1 MKRFVLFW
9 SIMICLG
16 LSMDISNA
24 YAKNNEAVKVSK
36 STKLKESE
44 KEELRKVFREE
55 MLKEEQAKEKQEKQK
70 KEAEEKERKKIR
82 KQDLRFICIIIGFFL
97 GGFLASSCFRH

>member
-16 LSMDISNA
+16 LSMNISNA
-24 YAKNNEAVKVSK
+24 YAKNNEAVKVSD
-36 STKLKESE
+36 STELKESE

-55 MLKEEQAKEKQEKQK
+55 MHKEEQAKEKQK
-70 KEAEEKERKKIR
+70 KEAKGCVTARMSRTENFVDVLPQKMGK
-82 KQDLRFICIIIGFFL
+82 
-97 GGFLASSCFRH
+97 SFRLMAIAMG

>member
-24 YAKNNEAVKVSK
+24 YAKNNEAVKVSE

>member
-16 LSMDISNA
+16 LSMNISNA
-24 YAKNNEAVKVSK
+24 YAKNNEAVKVSD
-36 STKLKESE
+36 STELKESE

-55 MLKEEQAKEKQEKQK
+55 MHKEQAKEKQK
-70 KEAEEKERKKIR
+70 KEAKEKERKENR
-82 KQDLRFICIIIGFFL
+82 KQELYFICILGGLFL
-97 GGFLASSCFRH
+97 GGLLAALFFRH